1 MAKTKRAFATK
12 KAVVTKPK
20 NTTLE
25 KRTEKKLKKQH
36 TLQKLELKKH
46 SDKEH
51 EQLLLKRKMI
61 KPPYQ
66 VLLDTNFILHSIK
79 KKLQLSDLTTRT
91 YISNVT
97 LNIPRCVFAELEKLK
112 NTVAIKILN
121 SVRHNKLIC
130 DHKGN
135 YADDCIIN
143 RATVSKCY
151 VVATSDKALR
161 CRLRNANVPVVFVR
175 GYKYEVEGMFL

>member
-36 TLQKLELKKH
+36 TLQKLELKKQ

-91 YISNVT
+91 FISNVT

-112 NTVAIKILN
+112 GLQPITSRVSRAFIVGVCSKGILRSVCMKYEPPRPQRGHSPNMLIIKN
-121 SVRHNKLIC
+121 
-130 DHKGN
+130 
-135 YADDCIIN
+135 
-143 RATVSKCY
+143 KCY
-151 VVATSDKALR
+151 AKRV
-161 CRLRNANVPVVFVR
+161 
-175 GYKYEVEGMFL
+175 